1 MSRTLAT
8 FLRSVGAGRSRA
20 AHPVRRWFRPTLEH
34 LEDRVVPDAMVWKGT
49 TSTSW
54 NNMANWYDTTPTP
67 AAVATW
73 VPGSAGH
80 TTDTVTFD
88 GTAAANCSMN
98 VSVTVAGLTLAGGT
112 GAFTKTLTI
121 TTGNYGVVQGGPFE
135 FDGGTFNFASGTH
148 LDLDTT
154 GDSNWKGGDF
164 SSGSSGGTVYV
175 FHSSTTGSSTLN
187 ILADAQKL
195 GASLVIGESPTS
207 SDSTAALNVSNATA
221 GMSGNVT
228 LYQNATI
235 TNYALGTIY
244 FNQSVNCDTKGGIVL
259 DAGSTNSAITN
270 KGTINRTVVNT
281 SSNVPAN
288 QLKVLAPITQ
298 QDNDSALFN
307 LGAGCWLYLNV
318 PARGRTPD
326 LTVNRGVLQ
335 YGKGSGLVAKIEL
348 ARAAKKI
355 ELATTGGT
363 GAVNF
368 YVNGDL
374 TTDGAAIAFD
384 YTAGAWGVLNVSGN
398 LTVAGGT
405 AVAVNVDGNT
415 SGTSDTISV
424 GGTTTLTSGAV
435 NVTAQNASAPLGNA
449 YTVLTSS
456 SGISGTWGSSPTNAG
471 SNSDNWF
478 WGSANQGV
486 LYCGTVPAV
495 TGISP
500 SSGSTLGGTSITI
513 SGSGFTNGSSVEF
526 GGVAAT
532 SFTVNTDS
540 SITAVAPA
548 HMAGTID
555 ITVTT
560 SGGTSATLSA
570 DHFTY
575 ITPPAPVVT
584 GVSPSS
590 GSYMGGTSVTI
601 SGSNFTGA
609 GSVLFGGLAATSFTV
624 NTDGSI
630 TAVAPA
636 HFVGT
641 VDITVTTSSGTSATS
656 SADDFTYTAP
666 PAPVVT
672 GVSPSSGSYMGGTS
686 VTISGSNFTGA
697 GSVLFGGLAAT
708 SFTVNTDG
716 SITAVAPAHFVG
728 TVDITVTTS
737 SGTSATSSADDFT
750 YT

>member
-656 SADDFTYTAP
+656 SADDFTYT
-666 PAPVVT
+666 
-672 GVSPSSGSYMGGTS
+672 
-686 VTISGSNFTGA
+686 
-697 GSVLFGGLAAT
+697 
-708 SFTVNTDG
+708 
-716 SITAVAPAHFVG
+716 
-728 TVDITVTTS
+728 
-737 SGTSATSSADDFT
+737 
-750 YT
+750 